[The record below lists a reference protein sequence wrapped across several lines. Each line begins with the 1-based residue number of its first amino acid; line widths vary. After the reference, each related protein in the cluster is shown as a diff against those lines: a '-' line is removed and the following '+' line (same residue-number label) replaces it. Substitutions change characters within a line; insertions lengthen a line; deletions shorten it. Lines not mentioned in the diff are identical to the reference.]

1 MSDYADRWFDFV
13 EEYNQQSSVPLSY
26 VLLPNPQTTGY
37 RSAGSPFGMTTL
49 SKREWK
55 KLMDNNAPARN
66 LGGGV
71 AMNDCIGKG
80 NAGRRTNE
88 RF

>member
-13 EEYNQQSSVPLSY
+13 EEYNRQSSVPLSY

-37 RSAGSPFGMTTL
+37 RSTGSPFGMTTL

-71 AMNDCIGKG
+71 AMSDCVGKG
-80 NAGRRTNE
+80 KAERTNNE